1 MEIAKA
7 RFTFMRHSVITA
19 NAVMRNLRLLY
30 LGLICGALPHFIHA
44 GQFIE
49 KLI

>member
-30 LGLICGALPHFIHA
+30 LGLILRGVAPTSFTQDNSLRN
-44 GQFIE
+44 
-49 KLI
+49 

>member
-30 LGLICGALPHFIHA
+30 LGLILRGVAPPHSRRTIH
-44 GQFIE
+44 
-49 KLI
+49 